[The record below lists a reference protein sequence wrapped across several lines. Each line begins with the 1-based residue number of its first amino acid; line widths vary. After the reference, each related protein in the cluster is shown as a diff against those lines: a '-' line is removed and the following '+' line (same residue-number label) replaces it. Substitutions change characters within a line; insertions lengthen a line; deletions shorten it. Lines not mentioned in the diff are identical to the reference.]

1 MHFNNVESKI
11 NLRLTKGGGVVTTPP
26 MVFREYFF
34 SFQIIF
40 FALAYLLGV
49 QLHVFCCKIFSHTPT
64 GKKVT
69 PLLSSTLRGGGY
81 HPPPKI
87 FQIKFLPLGV
97 KRYNLVH
104 LVQDT

>member
-1 MHFNNVESKI
+1 MTLVSSVVSEI
-11 NLRLTKGGGVVTTPP
+11 VGGGAKNGPPLAVRVTKIS
-26 MVFREYFF
+26 VAVRV
-34 SFQIIF
+34 
-40 FALAYLLGV
+40 LGV

-69 PLLSSTLRGGGY
+69 PLLSNTPTGGWI
-81 HPPPKI
+81 PPPPRI

>member
-1 MHFNNVESKI
+1 M
-11 NLRLTKGGGVVTTPP
+11 GGVVTTPP
-26 MVFREYFF
+26 LWFFANIFF

-40 FALAYLLGV
+40 FCSCVPVRGPIARLLL
-49 QLHVFCCKIFSHTPT
+49 QNFFTYPNRQKSYTPFIEHPY
-64 GKKVT
+64 G
-69 PLLSSTLRGGGY
+69 GGGY
-81 HPPPKI
+81 HPPPRI